1 MLVFDQVSDEF
12 LLKWEHIIAEVTK
25 TEVPLECIKKVV
37 IKLDGSQDGR
47 RQRTLNLATLR
58 RQGLDLEE
66 LEMILT
72 RTLLELGDTV
82 RDIDFVV
89 DVTEVAKLV
98 QPETDKL
105 LKDI

>member
-1 MLVFDQVSDEF
+1 MPFSDEF
-12 LLKWEHIIAEVTK
+12 IEQWEHIIEEVNK

-37 IKLDGSQDGR
+37 IRLNDRKQK
-47 RQRTLNLATLR
+47 TINLAALR

-66 LEMILT
+66 VETVLT
-72 RTLLELGDTV
+72 RTLTELGDTV

-89 DVTEVAKLV
+89 DVSEVAKLV

>member
-1 MLVFDQVSDEF
+1 MQFSDEF

-37 IKLDGSQDGR
+37 IKLHGKK
-47 RQRTLNLATLR
+47 QRTINLATLK
-58 RQGLDLEE
+58 RQGLDIEE
-66 LEMILT
+66 VEVILS
-72 RTLLELGDTV
+72 RTLSELGEEV

-89 DVTEVAKLV
+89 DVTEVAKIV

-105 LKDI
+105 LKDL

>member
-1 MLVFDQVSDEF
+1 MPFSDEF
-12 LLKWEHIIAEVTK
+12 IQQWEHIIEQVNK

-37 IKLDGSQDGR
+37 IKLGDR
-47 RQRTLNLATLR
+47 RQKTINLTALR

-66 LEMILT
+66 VETILT
-72 RTLLELGDTV
+72 RTLTELGDTV

-89 DVTEVAKLV
+89 DVSEVAKMV

-105 LKDI
+105 LKDL

>member
-1 MLVFDQVSDEF
+1 MPFSDEF
-12 LLKWEHIIAEVTK
+12 IQQWEHIIEQVNK

-37 IKLDGSQDGR
+37 IRLYDR
-47 RQRTLNLATLR
+47 RQKTINLAALR

-66 LEMILT
+66 VETILT
-72 RTLLELGDTV
+72 RTLTELGDTV

-89 DVTEVAKLV
+89 DVSEVAKLV

-105 LKDI
+105 LKDL

>member
-1 MLVFDQVSDEF
+1 MPFSDEF
-12 LLKWEHIIAEVTK
+12 ISQWEHIIEEVNK

-37 IKLDGSQDGR
+37 IRLNDR
-47 RQRTLNLATLR
+47 RQKTINLATLK

-66 LEMILT
+66 LETVLT
-72 RTLLELGDTV
+72 RTLIELGDTV

-89 DVTEVAKLV
+89 DVQAVAKLV

>member
-1 MLVFDQVSDEF
+1 MPFSNEF
-12 LLKWEHIIAEVTK
+12 IQQWEHIIEEVNK

-37 IKLDGSQDGR
+37 IKLGDR
-47 RQRTLNLATLR
+47 RQKTINLATLR

-66 LEMILT
+66 VETVLT
-72 RTLLELGDTV
+72 RTLTELGDTV

-89 DVTEVAKLV
+89 DVSEVAKLV

>member
-1 MLVFDQVSDEF
+1 MPFSDEF
-12 LLKWEHIIAEVTK
+12 IQQWEHIIEQVNK

-37 IKLDGSQDGR
+37 IR
-47 RQRTLNLATLR
+47 LNDRKQKTINLSTLR

-66 LEMILT
+66 VEIVLT
-72 RTLLELGDTV
+72 RTLTELGDTV

-89 DVTEVAKLV
+89 DVTEVAKMV

-105 LKDI
+105 LKDL

>member
-1 MLVFDQVSDEF
+1 MPFSDEF
-12 LLKWEHIIAEVTK
+12 IQQWEHIIEEVNK

-37 IKLDGSQDGR
+37 IRLGDR
-47 RQRTLNLATLR
+47 RQKTINLAALR

-66 LEMILT
+66 VETILT
-72 RTLLELGDTV
+72 RTLTELGDTV

-105 LKDI
+105 LKDL

>member
-1 MLVFDQVSDEF
+1 MPFSDEF
-12 LLKWEHIIAEVTK
+12 IQQWEHIIEEVNK

-37 IKLDGSQDGR
+37 IKLGDRKQK
-47 RQRTLNLATLR
+47 TINLAALR

-66 LEMILT
+66 VETVLTRILT
-72 RTLLELGDTV
+72 ELGDTV
-82 RDIDFVV
+82 RDINFVV
-89 DVTEVAKLV
+89 DVSEVAKLV

>member
-1 MLVFDQVSDEF
+1 MPFSDEF
-12 LLKWEHIIAEVTK
+12 IQQWEHIIEEVNK

-37 IKLDGSQDGR
+37 IR
-47 RQRTLNLATLR
+47 LNDRKQKTINLSTLR

-66 LEMILT
+66 VEIVLT
-72 RTLLELGDTV
+72 RTLTELGDTV

-89 DVTEVAKLV
+89 DVSEVAKLV

>member
-1 MLVFDQVSDEF
+1 MPFSDEF
-12 LLKWEHIIAEVTK
+12 IQQWEHIIEEVNK

-37 IKLDGSQDGR
+37 IRLGDR
-47 RQRTLNLATLR
+47 RQKTINLAALR

-66 LEMILT
+66 VETILT
-72 RTLLELGDTV
+72 RTLTELGDTV

-89 DVTEVAKLV
+89 DVTEVVKLV

-105 LKDI
+105 LKDL